1 MKTIYTTLGLL
12 IAIFIFSQEL
22 NGQCGNDNS
31 LYLDLTPTGVG
42 NTQSSS
48 CTFAGE
54 YNTVNVIAGVS
65 YTFSTC
71 GAGYDT
77 QITLIND
84 GTGAVEG
91 YNDDACGL
99 QSEITWVATYTGV
112 LRVLLDQYYCTDN
125 TTCTGMTVTQN
136 TAAAPTGGC
145 ATSTAT
151 TCGSTVVGSTVGEA
165 SPTFGTCGTT
175 VGTGGAVWYEI
186 TGDGNNWTAETTGG
200 SNYDTKIWVFSGS
213 CGSLTCVTGNDDG
226 GAGTLS
232 LANFATTAGTTYYIV
247 VGGFGGSEGNYEM
260 TITNDLA
267 CSSCAPPAAPITTDA
282 SVCGPG
288 IVNLAAAGSGGTL
301 EWYDAAV
308 GGNLIGTGTA
318 YNPNLSATTTYYVQ
332 EAAAGGGAPT
342 SITTL
347 FAENNGQSGIMF
359 DITAL
364 NDVTINDFETNVD
377 AVGDFEIYYRAGTHV
392 GNTTN
397 AGAWTLLGTANGVAN
412 NPVNTATPIPI
423 PVNVF
428 IPVGQTY
435 AFYIT
440 FTNGTFMNYTNGT
453 AVGNIYSTD
462 ANLQVREGTGKAYAF
477 GTDFATRIFNGNIN
491 YTPGSVCASPRTAVT
506 GNVVAAPTA
515 PTAIDAVVCTNG
527 NATLGAAIT
536 SGNVGATLNWY
547 DAATGGNLVGTGTTY
562 STVPL
567 TNNATYYVEED
578 GGAPASLTTLW
589 AENNGQ
595 SGVMFDIA
603 ATNAVTITSF
613 DMNCDLAGDW
623 EIYYRTGTHVGNTTN
638 AGAWTL
644 VGSATGVPNNPVNTA
659 TPIPIPVNVTIPAGQ
674 TYAFYVTY
682 SAGTGMNYTNGTVV
696 GNVYSS
702 DANISIMEGT
712 GKAYPFGTDYAP
724 RIPNMN
730 VYYTTGSGCSSP
742 RTAVNA
748 SLRTPEYATTA
759 LTTTTNNTCVVNEA
773 GVDWTYYYDNANP
786 DELLFAIAKDP
797 NGLGNNTFSANVDIT
812 VNNNPTT
819 TGYYWAEDLLYP
831 TARWVMGRYW
841 NVNITGG
848 VMVDPVWVRFYYN
861 PAEKATI
868 MNAATTWQA
877 THGGNLSG
885 YVHFKT
891 VGNLFDPATDLYPG
905 GVYTSIELANNTDN
919 LTTANG
925 VNYVEYTGVQ
935 SFSGGSIIVG
945 VTPLIPTPEEILLD
959 VNLTNFSVDY
969 YEEDQA
975 ELEWTTLEET
985 DLHRFEI
992 ERSSDAMSFESIGS
1006 LMAMG
1011 NVNGD
1016 DYSFV
1021 DAQPLIGMNYYRLKI
1036 IEKDGSEHYS
1046 KVKALNFAAEQIQ
1059 VNISPNPFDN
1069 NGFNVGIELAEATE
1083 ISVNVLDIRGVLLH
1097 QEDFVVETGLNELQ
1111 LTEVSEWPAGTY
1123 IVQIN
1128 TGTSLVQKRIIKQ

>member
-1 MKTIYTTLGLL
+1 MKNIYKTLGLL
-12 IAIFIFSQEL
+12 MALFAFSHQSM
-22 NGQCGNDNS
+22 GQCTNNNTQ
-31 LYLDLTPTGVG
+31 YLDLTPTGVG

-48 CTFAGE
+48 CTYAGE
-54 YNTVNVIAGVS
+54 YNTVSVIAGVS
-65 YTFSTC
+65 YTFSVC

-91 YNDDACGL
+91 YNDDFCGL
-99 QSEITWVATYTGV
+99 QSEITWTATYTGV
-112 LRVLLDQYYCTDN
+112 VRVLLDQYFCTHN

-136 TAAAPTGGC
+136 TAPAPTGGC
-145 ATSTAT
+145 ATATAT
-151 TCGSTVVGSTVGEA
+151 TCGSTVTGSTVGEA
-165 SPTFGTCGTT
+165 APTFGTCGTT

-186 TGDGNNWTAETTGG
+186 TGDGNTWTAETTGG

-213 CGSLTCVTGNDDG
+213 CAALTCVTGNDDG

-232 LANFATTAGTTYYIV
+232 LVNFATTAGTTYYIV
-247 VGGFGGSEGNYEM
+247 VGGFGASEGNYEM
-260 TITNDLA
+260 SITNDLG
-267 CSSCAPPAAPITTDA
+267 CSTCAPPPAPITTDG

-288 IVNLAAAGSGGTL
+288 VVNLAAAGTGGTL
-301 EWYDAAV
+301 EWYDAPI

-318 YNPNLSATTTYYVQ
+318 YNPNLSSTTTYYVQ
-332 EAAAGGGAPT
+332 ESAAGGGAPT

-364 NDVTINDFETNVD
+364 NDITINDFETNVD
-377 AVGDFEIYYRAGTHV
+377 ATGDFEIYYRAGTHV

-397 AGAWTLLGTANGVAN
+397 AGAWTLVGSATGVPN

-423 PVNVF
+423 PVNIF
-428 IPVGQTY
+428 IPAGQTY

-453 AVGNIYSTD
+453 AVGNVYTAD

-491 YTPGSVCASPRTAVT
+491 YTPGAVCNGPRSAVT
-506 GNVVAAPTA
+506 GNVVSPPTA
-515 PTAIDAVVCTNG
+515 PAAIDAAVCTNG
-527 NATLGAAIT
+527 SATLGATVT

-562 STVPL
+562 NTPPL

-644 VGSATGVPNNPVNTA
+644 VGSATGVPNNPVNTP
-659 TPIPIPVNVTIPAGQ
+659 TPIPIPVNVNIPAGQ
-674 TYAFYVTY
+674 TYSFYVTY
-682 SAGTGMNYTNGTVV
+682 SSGTGMNYTNGTAV

-712 GKAYPFGTDYAP
+712 GKAYPFGADYTP

-730 VYYTTGSGCSSP
+730 VYYTTGSGCNSP
-742 RTAVNA
+742 RTPVNA
-748 SLRTPEYATTA
+748 SLRAPVYAATA
-759 LTTTTNNTCVVNEA
+759 LTTTTNGTCVVNEA

-786 DELLFAIAKDP
+786 EDLLFAIAKDP
-797 NGLGNNTFSANVDIT
+797 SGLGNNTFTADVDIT

-819 TGYYWAEDLLYP
+819 TGYYWAEDLLFP

-848 VMVDPVWVRFYYN
+848 AMVDPVWVRFYYD
-861 PAEKATI
+861 PAEKAAI
-868 MNAATTWQA
+868 MNAATAWQA
-877 THGGNLSG
+877 IHGGNLSG

-891 VGNLFDPATDLYPG
+891 VGNPFDPATDLYAG

-925 VNYVEYTGVQ
+925 VNYVEYTNVQ

-945 VTPLIPTPEEILLD
+945 VTPFNPTPQEILLD
-959 VNLTNFSVDY
+959 VDLNSFAVNY

-975 ELEWTTLEET
+975 MIEWATLNET
-985 DLHRFEI
+985 DLAQFEI
-992 ERSSDAMSFESIGS
+992 ERSSDAMSFESIAT
-1006 LMAMG
+1006 LMASG
-1011 NVNGD
+1011 NLNGD
-1016 DYSFV
+1016 EYQHI
-1021 DAQPLIGMNYYRLKI
+1021 DAQPMNGINYYRLKI
-1036 IEKDGSEHYS
+1036 IERDGSVHYS
-1046 KVKALNFAAEQIQ
+1046 EVKALNFGAEEVL
-1059 VNISPNPFDN
+1059 VNISPNPFNN
-1069 NGFNVGIELAEATE
+1069 NGFNIELATDAAGEV
-1083 ISVNVLDIRGVLLH
+1083 SVHVLDIRGVQVH
-1097 QEDFVVETGLNELQ
+1097 QQDFLVEVGANQLNLSAVED
-1111 LTEVSEWPAGTY
+1111 WPSGTY

-1128 TGTSLVQKRIIKQ
+1128 TGTNLVQKRIIKQ